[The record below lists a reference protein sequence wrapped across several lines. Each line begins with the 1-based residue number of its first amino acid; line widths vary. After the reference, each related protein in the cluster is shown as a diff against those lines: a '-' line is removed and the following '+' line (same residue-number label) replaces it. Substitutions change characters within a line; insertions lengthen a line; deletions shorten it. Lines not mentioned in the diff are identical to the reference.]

1 MGHRLSEMNGL
12 LLQREPRVE
21 TQIFDLSNQMN
32 SVLNAS
38 DVLRRERS
46 LPRSSGERAQAG
58 SSCVNSSSITIYLDS
73 STEADLSRAK
83 ATLSS
88 QIDDAAY
95 MSAQSML
102 SGPTSLYVTASNG
115 IPSDNHCASSI
126 RKKEQETM
134 DLSVQ
139 ATQGSD
145 NATRDP
151 EPKEEA
157 DVISPS
163 S

>member
-1 MGHRLSEMNGL
+1 MLVTFYVESDLCRDHLVRGRRLGVLASIL
-12 LLQREPRVE
+12 LLSP
-21 TQIFDLSNQMN
+21 S
-32 SVLNAS
+32 
-38 DVLRRERS
+38 
-46 LPRSSGERAQAG
+46 
-58 SSCVNSSSITIYLDS
+58 LDS